1 MKILPIKIKRLGGSV
16 ATLANW
22 FSSWVIMMTAPLL
35 FTTHVVVMAALGFL
49 QLSPPSSAGF
59 QLDFAGSSAFLLVA
73 FPFQLVCAGFLF
85 GHALMVSAA
94 TGFLSGSLLFLYALA
109 LLVSAAPS
117 AGFNVLQLDF
127 HLIFSQFLC
136 GLSMPTVASHLSCC

>member
-1 MKILPIKIKRLGGSV
+1 
-16 ATLANW
+16 
-22 FSSWVIMMTAPLL
+22 
-35 FTTHVVVMAALGFL
+35 TTHVVVMAALGFL

-136 GLSMPTVASHLSCC
+136 GLSMPTVASHLCCC